1 MEYKKFQD
9 LSLEEKKEVLKWRNH
24 PEIRKWMVDKK
35 LNINNEIIKFDDIG
49 VITIKHFKEYVYL
62 GIFKNP
68 LKHGVGGRIMEFA
81 LKYIF
86 EVLKKSKIIIYV
98 KESNKQA
105 IHLYEKFGFEKVDS
119 YKNIV
124 KMRNYDTFFNK

>member
-1 MEYKKFQD
+1 MKYTKFQD
-9 LSLEEKKEVLKWRNH
+9 LSLKEKKEVLEWRNH

-35 LNINNEIIKFDDIG
+35 LNINNEIIKLGDIG

-68 LKHGVGGRIMEFA
+68 LKHGVGGKIMEFA

-86 EVLKKSKIIIYV
+86 EVLKKRKIIIYV
-98 KESNKQA
+98 QENNIRA
-105 IHLYEKFGFEKVDS
+105 IHLYEKFCFEKVDS

-124 KMRNYDTFFNK
+124 KMRKYDTFFNK